1 MSDHRHVPAPSIS
14 GADGELIDLF
24 LGLIDRSPAEHPNW
38 WYDFGVTAGL
48 RVDAVLRPEDGR
60 PALMRLLRNS
70 LVRIVEAGAAEDFL
84 IHALMSDLD
93 EYAARIGDTGAY
105 DAKIDDMRNHLLQV
119 ISDPVVRA
127 QWRRIREQQDP
138 SWIGRS
144 DEDFIAEARAGYES
158 FGRKYATVDDAA
170 NRWSLRD
177 AWRSESAAVLP
188 AGIYGHWSHRNTQR
202 AIRAQGQ

>member
-1 MSDHRHVPAPSIS
+1 MSEQRPLPVPSIS
-14 GADGELIDLF
+14 GADGELVELF
-24 LGLIDRSPAEHPNW
+24 MGLIDRSPAEHPNW

-60 PALMRLLRNS
+60 PALMRLLRTS

-93 EYAARIGDTGAY
+93 EYAAHIGDTGAY
-105 DAKIDDMRNHLLQV
+105 DANIDDMRNHLLQV

-127 QWRRIREQQDP
+127 QWRQIREQQDP

-144 DEDFIAEARAGYES
+144 DEDFIAEARDGYES
-158 FGRKYATVDDAA
+158 FGRKFATADDAA

-177 AWRSESAAVLP
+177 AWLSESAALLP
-188 AGIYGHWSHRNTQR
+188 EGIYRRWSHRSTQR
-202 AIRAQGQ
+202 AIRAQRQ